1 METKAKI
8 NKRDT
13 TQAWASPQQGKVE
26 WQITYE
32 KKKSRATS

>member
-8 NKRDT
+8 NKKDA
-13 TQAWASPQQGKVE
+13 TQTWASPQQGKVE

-32 KKKSRATS
+32 KKISKATL